1 VDVGGVCPA
10 DDVTF
15 TSLPIGP
22 EINTLPKGTY
32 QCLFWGMGSDGTV
45 GANKEAIKIIAK
57 GDDTFAQVCCMC
69 RLLGV
74 AWDISKRRGVAE
86 GGMGAVLTQDCDQGM
101 RVCQLHVRE
110 WSGTWCGSGQPE
122 FIYPCCRK
130 CPYEVVA
137 DCPTLCRPTSA
148 MTRTSLVV

>member
-1 VDVGGVCPA
+1 LSLLLPLQVGIT

-57 GDDTFAQVCCMC
+57 GDDTFAQVRVVTACSCIAGTCRCWGGPADSRGCSMC
-69 RLLGV
+69 DAVTCQVRFMSWSSSALCV
-74 AWDISKRRGVAE
+74 MIS
-86 GGMGAVLTQDCDQGM
+86 
-101 RVCQLHVRE
+101 
-110 WSGTWCGSGQPE
+110 P
-122 FIYPCCRK
+122 
-130 CPYEVVA
+130 
-137 DCPTLCRPTSA
+137 
-148 MTRTSLVV
+148 

>member
-1 VDVGGVCPA
+1 LLLLLLQVGIT

-57 GDDTFAQVCCMC
+57 GDDTFAQVTGFQKLLLRECSVWPSSRKWGVWGQTSC
-69 RLLGV
+69 RLL
-74 AWDISKRRGVAE
+74 
-86 GGMGAVLTQDCDQGM
+86 T
-101 RVCQLHVRE
+101 
-110 WSGTWCGSGQPE
+110 
-122 FIYPCCRK
+122 
-130 CPYEVVA
+130 
-137 DCPTLCRPTSA
+137 
-148 MTRTSLVV
+148 

>member
-1 VDVGGVCPA
+1 MLHCCSSTWLLLLLLLLLLQVGIT

-57 GDDTFAQVCCMC
+57 GDDTFAQVGCMPVVPAVRCCSC
-69 RLLGV
+69 EDGKHVR
-74 AWDISKRRGVAE
+74 AASRGAQHD
-86 GGMGAVLTQDCDQGM
+86 GVLTAVAVTC
-101 RVCQLHVRE
+101 CACL
-110 WSGTWCGSGQPE
+110 
-122 FIYPCCRK
+122 CCR
-130 CPYEVVA
+130 
-137 DCPTLCRPTSA
+137 
-148 MTRTSLVV
+148 RTSHMMHTSLAV